1 MKLGSLKSGRD
12 GRLVVVADDLATAA
26 DAGDIAPTLQVALE
40 DWTSAAPKLRALA
53 DRLNAGGDDRG
64 DFFPLSL
71 PDCAAPLPRTF
82 QWADGSVYL
91 NHMRLVR
98 QARGAEMPD
107 SFLKDPLM
115 YQGGSDSMLGPVDDI
130 EMADEAWGID
140 FEAEVAVITD
150 DVPMGVSV
158 ANAPSHIKLVT
169 ICNDVSLRNLIPG
182 ELGKGFGF
190 FQSKPPTSFAPVAV
204 TPESLGPAWDG
215 TKVTADI
222 IVEHNGDWVGN
233 PNAGTDM
240 NFEFPRLIAH
250 AARTRPLGAGTIVG
264 SGTVSNEDR
273 SRGSAC
279 LAEIRTIE
287 TIEQGEPKTPFMS
300 FGDRVRIDML
310 DENGRTIFGAIDQR
324 SVGSG
329 GARSESPHLSERH
342 RD

>member
-1 MKLGSLKSGRD
+1 MKLASLKSGRD

-26 DAGDIAPTLQVALE
+26 DAGDIAPTLQAALE
-40 DWTSAAPKLRALA
+40 DWASAAPRLQALA
-53 DRLNAGGDDRG
+53 DRLNSSDDRG
-64 DFFPLSL
+64 GGGPFPLVMA
-71 PDCAAPLPRTF
+71 DCAAPLPRAY

-98 QARGAEMPD
+98 AARGAEMPA
-107 SFLKDPLM
+107 SFLEDPLM
-115 YQGGSDSMLGPVDDI
+115 YQGGSDTMLGPVDDI
-130 EMADEAWGID
+130 EMADEDWGID

-150 DVPMGVSV
+150 DVPMGVSPQI
-158 ANAPSHIKLVT
+158 APGHIKLVT

-204 TPESLGPAWDG
+204 TPDALGTAWDG
-215 TKVTADI
+215 AKVTADI
-222 IVEHNGDWVGN
+222 IVEHNGKLIGT

-240 NFEFPRLIAH
+240 NFDFPQLIAH

-264 SGTVSNEDR
+264 SGTVSNADR

-287 TIEQGEPKTPFMS
+287 TIDDGAPKTPFMA

-310 DENGRTIFGAIDQR
+310 DDGGRTIFGAIDQR
-324 SVGSG
+324 VVEY
-329 GARSESPHLSERH
+329 APPR
-342 RD
+342 

>member
-1 MKLGSLKSGRD
+1 MKLASLKSGRD

-26 DAGDIAPTLQVALE
+26 DAGEIAPTLQAALE
-40 DWTSAAPKLRALA
+40 DWARAAPKLQALA
-53 DRLNAGGDDRG
+53 DRVNGGGGDT
-64 DFFPLSL
+64 FPL
-71 PDCAAPLPRTF
+71 DAAQCAAPLPRAY

-98 QARGAEMPD
+98 EARGAEMPA
-107 SFLKDPLM
+107 SFLDDPLI
-115 YQGGSDSMLGPVDDI
+115 YQGGSDAMLGARDDI
-130 EMADEAWGID
+130 EVADEDWGID

-150 DVPMGVSV
+150 DVPMGVS
-158 ANAPSHIKLVT
+158 AADAAGHIKLVT

-190 FQSKPPTSFAPVAV
+190 FQSKPPTAFALAAV
-204 TPESLGPAWDG
+204 TPDALGAAWDG
-215 TKVTADI
+215 AKVTADI
-222 IVEHNGDWVGN
+222 LVEHNGNWVGN

-264 SGTVSNEDR
+264 SGTVSNADR

-287 TIEQGEPKTPFMS
+287 TIEDGAPKTPFMA

-310 DENGRTIFGAIDQR
+310 DEGGKTIFGAIDQR
-324 SVGSG
+324 VVAYAAKRG
-329 GARSESPHLSERH
+329 G
-342 RD
+342 D

>member
-1 MKLGSLKSGRD
+1 MKLASLKSGRD

-26 DAGDIAPTLQVALE
+26 DAGDIAPTLQAALE
-40 DWTSAAPKLRALA
+40 DWVSAAPRLQALA
-53 DRLNAGGDDRG
+53 DLINGGGGDP
-64 DFFPLSL
+64 FPLAVA
-71 PDCAAPLPRTF
+71 DCAAPLPRAY

-98 QARGAEMPD
+98 AARGAEMLA
-107 SFLKDPLM
+107 SFLEDPLM
-115 YQGGSDSMLGPVDDI
+115 YQGGSDTMLGPVDDI
-130 EMADEAWGID
+130 EMADEDWGID

-150 DVPMGVSV
+150 DVPMGVSPR
-158 ANAPSHIKLVT
+158 NAAGHIKLVT

-204 TPESLGPAWDG
+204 TPDALGAAWDG
-215 TKVTADI
+215 AKVTADI
-222 IVEHNGDWVGN
+222 IVEHNGRLIGT

-240 NFEFPRLIAH
+240 NFDFAQLIAH

-264 SGTVSNEDR
+264 SGTVSNADR

-287 TIEQGEPKTPFMS
+287 TIDDGAPKTPFMA

-310 DENGRTIFGAIDQR
+310 DDAGRTIFGAIDQR
-324 SVGSG
+324 VV
-329 GARSESPHLSERH
+329 AYAPPR
-342 RD
+342 

>member
-26 DAGDIAPTLQVALE
+26 DAGDIAPTLQAALE
-40 DWTSAAPKLRALA
+40 DWASAAPKLDALA
-53 DRLNAGGDDRG
+53 DRLNAGGG
-64 DFFPLSL
+64 DFFPLIL
-71 PDCAAPLPRTF
+71 PDCAAPLPRAY

-98 QARGAEMPD
+98 QARGSEMPA
-107 SFLKDPLM
+107 SFLEDPLM

-130 EMADEAWGID
+130 EMADEDWGID

-158 ANAPSHIKLVT
+158 ENAPRHIKLVT

-190 FQSKPPTSFAPVAV
+190 YQSKPPTSFAPVAV
-204 TPESLGPAWDG
+204 TPEALGAAWDG

-222 IVEHNGDWVGN
+222 IIDHNGKRVGN

-240 NFEFPRLIAH
+240 NFDFAQLIAH
-250 AARTRPLGAGTIVG
+250 AAKTRPLGAGTIVG
-264 SGTVSNEDR
+264 SGTVSNADR

-287 TIEQGEPKTPFMS
+287 TIDEGAPKTPFMA

-310 DENGRTIFGAIDQR
+310 DDGGRTIFGAIDQK
-324 SVGSG
+324 VV
-329 GARSESPHLSERH
+329 EYSPPR
-342 RD
+342 

>member
-1 MKLGSLKSGRD
+1 MKLASLKSGRD
-12 GRLVVVADDLATAA
+12 GRLVVVSDDLAKAA
-26 DAGDIAPTLQVALE
+26 DAGDIAPTLQAALE
-40 DWTSAAPKLRALA
+40 DWGATAPKLRELAEAL
-53 DRLNAGGDDRG
+53 NGGGGD
-64 DFFPLSL
+64 FSPLSIA
-71 PDCAAPLPRTF
+71 DCAAPLPRAY

-98 QARGAEMPD
+98 QARGAEMPA
-107 SFLKDPLM
+107 SFLDDPLI
-115 YQGGSDSMLGPVDDI
+115 YQGGSDAMLGALDDV
-130 EMADEAWGID
+130 EVGDEAWGID

-150 DVPMGVSV
+150 DVPMGVSE
-158 ANAPSHIKLVT
+158 ADAAGHIKLVT

-182 ELGKGFGF
+182 EIGKSFGF

-204 TPESLGPAWDG
+204 TPDALGAVWDG
-215 TKVTADI
+215 GKVTADI
-222 IVEHNGDWVGN
+222 LVEHNGKWVGN

-264 SGTVSNEDR
+264 SGTVSNQDR

-287 TIEQGEPKTPFMS
+287 TIEQGEAKTPFMS

-310 DENGRTIFGAIDQR
+310 DDAGRTIFGAIDQR
-324 SVGSG
+324 VVRY
-329 GARSESPHLSERH
+329 ARSS
-342 RD
+342 